1 MKKNIILLSI
11 FLCLLVSC
19 KSLPF
24 AKKQAPTTTD
34 TLTQEN
40 LPFTNLF
47 LQVEVQK
54 QKNFLK

>member
-24 AKKQAPTTTD
+24 AKKQAPAEAEARKGKGTYWFWF
-34 TLTQEN
+34 
-40 LPFTNLF
+40 LPARPFS
-47 LQVEVQK
+47 
-54 QKNFLK
+54 